1 MFNSS
6 NAQTEEHKN
15 FIEENDQERKANMAW
30 AKAAFDKYE
39 EMMKDFKQFKESTNV
54 LFSKLSDQYR
64 DEVLTMKATVTN

>member
-1 MFNSS
+1 
-6 NAQTEEHKN
+6 
-15 FIEENDQERKANMAW
+15 MAW